1 MRAGGHLDRET
12 PVARV
17 TPLFAAVF
25 GGHANAVRMIVE
37 EGLAHPSKVL
47 LPGDQLG
54 RLMSQSSGYSNT
66 PAPTP
71 TPTPRVGAD
80 ALAVLDTASSAS
92 TEKDPDEEMGV
103 SAMYLAAQM
112 NQHEVVQILM
122 GWAQTEMEFEA
133 KINEEARVAAEQE
146 VIEAR
151 AKQMYET
158 NKEVRRA
165 GVGQIVQSALRKAT

>member
-1 MRAGGHLDRET
+1 MRAGGHLDRKT

-25 GGHANAVRMIVE
+25 GGHANAVRTIVE

-54 RLMSQSSGYSNT
+54 RLMSQSTGYSNT

-71 TPTPRVGAD
+71 THTPRVGD
-80 ALAVLDTASSAS
+80 GALAIMDTASSD
-92 TEKDPDEEMGV
+92 TEKEQDEEMGV
-103 SAMYLAAQM
+103 SAMFLAAQM
-112 NQHEVVQILM
+112 NQHEVVQTLM
-122 GWAQTEMEFEA
+122 GWSQTEMEFEA
-133 KINEEARVAAEQE
+133 KMKEEARIAAEQE

-151 AKQMYET
+151 ATQMYED
-158 NKEVRRA
+158 NKEVR
-165 GVGQIVQSALRKAT
+165 